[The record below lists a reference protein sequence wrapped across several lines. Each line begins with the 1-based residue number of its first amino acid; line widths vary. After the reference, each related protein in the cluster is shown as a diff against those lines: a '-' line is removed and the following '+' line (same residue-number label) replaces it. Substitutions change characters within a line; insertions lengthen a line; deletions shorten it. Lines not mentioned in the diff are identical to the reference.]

1 MLTIV
6 DKVLYLQNV
15 DIFNHATTEELAFI
29 GSIASEVEIPG
40 NSTVFKEDDPSDAM
54 YVIVKGRVRLHKN
67 EQEILV
73 AGEREAFGTWALF
86 DREPRIMTATTL
98 EDVSLLKID
107 QEDFYDLLAD
117 HIEITQSIF
126 RALVQRIK
134 RLIGS

>member
-6 DKVLYLQNV
+6 DKVLFLENI
-15 DIFNHATTEELAFI
+15 DIFSHATTEELAFV
-29 GSIASEVEIPG
+29 GSIATEVDIPKG
-40 NSTVFKEDDPSDAM
+40 AMVFKEDDPSDAM
-54 YVIVKGRVRLHKN
+54 YVIVKGRIRLHKGG
-67 EQEILV
+67 QEILI
-73 AGEREAFGTWALF
+73 AGEKEAFGTWALF
-86 DREPRIMTATTL
+86 DREPRILSATVL

>member
-6 DKVLYLQNV
+6 DKVLFLQNI
-15 DIFNHATTEELAFI
+15 DIFSHATTEELAFV
-29 GSIASEVEIPG
+29 GSIASEVEMPKG
-40 NSTVFKEDDPSDAM
+40 ATVFKEDDPSDAM
-54 YVIVKGRVRLHKN
+54 YVIVKGRVRLHKGG
-67 EQEILV
+67 QEILV
-73 AGEREAFGTWALF
+73 AGEKEAFGTWALF
-86 DREPRIMTATTL
+86 DREPRIMSATAL

>member
-6 DKVLYLQNV
+6 DKVLFLQNI
-15 DIFNHATTEELAFI
+15 DIFSHATTEELAFV
-29 GSIASEVEIPG
+29 GSIASEVEMPKG
-40 NSTVFKEDDPSDAM
+40 AAVFKEDDPSDAM
-54 YVIVKGRVRLHKN
+54 YVIVKGRVRLHKGG
-67 EQEILV
+67 QEILV
-73 AGEREAFGTWALF
+73 AGEKEAFGTWALF
-86 DREPRIMTATTL
+86 DREPRIMSATVL